1 MNNNLQFALVL
12 TAVNRFSGVFNQ
24 LNDKTSKLRKDLDK
38 VRESSERMGRVM
50 VAGGLAAA
58 YAMSKPIAAY
68 AELEDASVR
77 LKTVMMDKNGM
88 VGAFEQVNALAMKLG
103 DRMPGTTA
111 DFLNMM
117 STLKAFDISDASIL
131 GGVGAAAA
139 NLAVLLKM
147 APEAAAEFAAKMKT
161 ATGTVDADMMGLMDT
176 IQRLNFMGVDS
187 TEMMYAF
194 GRSGGALKTFR
205 IQGLAAT
212 QALAPLYAM
221 LVKGGLSGETVGTG
235 FASILSNMADKK
247 KLGDANA
254 MLGPG
259 MKLNLFG
266 KDGQLKP
273 IRDVVA
279 QFDKLKNLDPI
290 KLNAVLK
297 ELTGG
302 GQDQQ
307 MLAQVITNGVEGYDK
322 IVASMKAQAD
332 LERRVAAQLST
343 LANLWEA
350 ATGTFRNTLA
360 GFAEA
365 MGPELKALAQWFG
378 KLSSAV
384 GAFIKQNP
392 DLAKWIGLISLGAIA
407 AAIGLGSLALA
418 VGSGIRVFTVLWP
431 VLVLVAHALARIWL
445 LMMANPIGI
454 LITALAGAA
463 YLIWKN
469 WDWLKAKFSQFWAW
483 IKTNAADIGAF
494 LVQMLSP
501 LTAAKWLV
509 DQAIKITAPS
519 PSRPRAPSAS
529 GAGPQ
534 QVGGKVTIDVHDK
547 RISVREV
554 KSDNPRVPVQADVGR
569 TMVMP

>member
-1 MNNNLQFALVL
+1 MNNLQFALVL

-24 LNDKTSKLRKDLDK
+24 LNDKTSDLRKRMDK

-117 STLKAFDISDASIL
+117 STLKAYDISDASIL
-131 GGVGAAAA
+131 GGVGEAAA

-147 APEAAAEFAAKMKT
+147 APEAAAEFAAKMKN

-235 FASILSNMADKK
+235 FATILSSVADKK
-247 KLGDANA
+247 KLGEANA

-259 MKLNLFG
+259 MKLNLFD
-266 KDGQLKP
+266 KAGQLKP

-307 MLAQVITNGVEGYDK
+307 MLAQIITNGVEGYDK
-322 IVASMKAQAD
+322 IVASMQAQAD
-332 LERRVAAQLST
+332 LQKRVNEQLAT
-343 LANLWEA
+343 LTNLWEA

-365 MGPELKALAQWFG
+365 MGPQLKELAQWFG
-378 KLSSAV
+378 KVSAAV

-392 DLAKWIGLISLGAIA
+392 ELAKWIGIISLVAIA
-407 AAIGLGSLALA
+407 AAIGLGTLALA
-418 VGSGIRVFTVLWP
+418 VSGAIGTFLTLKIAALGLLRVF
-431 VLVLVAHALARIWL
+431 L
-445 LMMANPIGI
+445 LMMATPLGAAFM
-454 LITALAGAA
+454 LIAGAA
-463 YLIWKN
+463 YLIYKN
-469 WDWLKAKFSQFWAW
+469 WDTLKKWFWEFWDALKSKALDVGK
-483 IKTNAADIGAF
+483 ILMKV
-494 LVQMLSP
+494 LLP
-501 LTAAKWLV
+501 LRAAKWLV
-509 DQAIKITAPS
+509 DQAIEITAPA

-534 QVGGKVTIDVHDK
+534 QVSGKITLDVHDK
-547 RISVREV
+547 RIGVREV
-554 KSDNPRVPVQADVGR
+554 KSDNPRVKVQADVGR

>member
-131 GGVGAAAA
+131 GGVGTAAA

-205 IQGLAAT
+205 IQGLEAT
-212 QALAPLYAM
+212 RALAPLYAM

-235 FASILSNMADKK
+235 FASILGNVADKSR
-247 KLGDANA
+247 LGKANA
-254 MLGPG
+254 LLGPG
-259 MKLNLFG
+259 MKLDLFG

-322 IVASMKAQAD
+322 IVIAMQKQAD
-332 LERRVAAQLST
+332 LEKRVAAQLGT

-360 GFAEA
+360 GFAGA
-365 MGPELKALAQWFG
+365 MGPELKALAHWFG
-378 KLSSAV
+378 EVSASV

-392 DLAKWIGLISLGAIA
+392 TLAKWVGIISLVAIA
-407 AAIGLGSLALA
+407 AAIGLGTLALA
-418 VGSGIRVFTVLWP
+418 VSGAIGTFLTLKLVALGLLRVF
-431 VLVLVAHALARIWL
+431 L
-445 LMMANPIGI
+445 LMMATPLGAAFM
-454 LITALAGAA
+454 LIAGAA
-463 YLIWKN
+463 YLIYKN
-469 WDWLKAKFSQFWAW
+469 WDTLKKWFWEFWDAL
-483 IKTNAADIGAF
+483 KSKALDVGAI
-494 LVQMLSP
+494 LMKVMLP
-501 LTAAKWLV
+501 LRAAKWLV
-509 DQAIKITAPS
+509 DQAVKITAPA
-519 PSRPRAPSAS
+519 PSRPRAPSAT

-534 QVGGKVTIDVHDK
+534 KFEGRVAIDVHDK
-547 RISVREV
+547 RVNVSEV
-554 KSDNPRVPVQADVGR
+554 KSNNPRMKVQADTGR

>member
-1 MNNNLQFALVL
+1 MDNLQFSLVL

-24 LNDKTSKLRKDLDK
+24 LNDKTSKLRKDMDK
-38 VRESSERMGRVM
+38 LRESSERFGRVM
-50 VAGGLAAA
+50 AAAGAAGA
-58 YAMSKPIAAY
+58 YAMSKPIQAF

-88 VGAFEQVNALAMKLG
+88 IGAFEQVNALAVKLG

-117 STLKAFDISDASIL
+117 STLKAYDITDASIL
-131 GGVGAAAA
+131 GGVGEAAA

-161 ATGTVDADMMGLMDT
+161 ATGTVDRDMMGLMDT

-205 IQGLAAT
+205 IQGLEAT
-212 QALAPLYAM
+212 RALAPLYAM

-235 FASILSNMADKK
+235 FASLLSNMADKT
-247 KLGDANA
+247 KLGKANA
-254 MLGPG
+254 LLGPG
-259 MKLNLFG
+259 MKLDLFG

-307 MLAQVITNGVEGYDK
+307 MLAQIITNGVEGYDK
-322 IVASMKAQAD
+322 IVIAMQKQAD
-332 LERRVAAQLST
+332 LEKRVAAQLST

-365 MGPELKALAQWFG
+365 MGPQLKELAQWFG
-378 KLSSAV
+378 KVSASV
-384 GAFIKQNP
+384 GAFIKENP
-392 DLAKWIGLISLGAIA
+392 VLAKWIGIISLAAIA
-407 AAIGLGSLALA
+407 AAMVLGTLALA
-418 VGSGIRVFTVLWP
+418 VSGVIGTFLNLKIAAFALLRVF
-431 VLVLVAHALARIWL
+431 L
-445 LMMANPIGI
+445 LMMATPLGAALM
-454 LITALAGAA
+454 LIAGAA
-463 YLIWKN
+463 FLIWKN
-469 WDWLKAKFSQFWAW
+469 WDWLKKQFTSFWEW
-483 IKTNAADIGAF
+483 LTTNASRVAEM
-494 LVQMLSP
+494 LMTVLSP
-501 LTAAKWLV
+501 FKAAKWLV
-509 DQAIKITAPS
+509 DQAIELTAPAT
-519 PSRPRAPSAS
+519 SRPRAPSAT

-534 QVGGKVTIDVHDK
+534 QVGGKVTVDIHDK
-547 RISVREV
+547 RVSVREV

-569 TMVMP
+569 MFTIP